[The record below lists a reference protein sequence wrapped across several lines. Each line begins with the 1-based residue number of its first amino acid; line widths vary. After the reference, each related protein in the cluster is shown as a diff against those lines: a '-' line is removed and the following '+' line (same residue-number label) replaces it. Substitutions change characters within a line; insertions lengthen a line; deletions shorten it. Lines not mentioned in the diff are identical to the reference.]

1 MNIKNLNGLNPIATP
16 IGQVGKV
23 ERQIKSE
30 SSQDRDAAG
39 QYFQQK
45 KKQKEKMTEEQ
56 FEKALSILKEKAF
69 IKEMNWQVMPV
80 IEDGFRYAWVQDLQG
95 ASIRKISE
103 WDLWEIFD
111 EPATESNKGQLLK
124 KTA

>member
-1 MNIKNLNGLNPIATP
+1 MNIKNLSGPIPIATAAEP
-16 IGQVGKV
+16 VGKV

-39 QYFQQK
+39 HYFQQK
-45 KKQKEKMTEEQ
+45 KQHKEKMTEEQ
-56 FEKALSILKEKAF
+56 FEKALAILKEKSF
-69 IKEMNWQVMPV
+69 VKDMSWQVSKF
-80 IEDGFRYAWVQDLQG
+80 EENGFRYAWVTDLAG

-103 WDLWEIFD
+103 RDLWAVFE
-111 EPATESNKGQLLK
+111 EPSLETNKGQLLK